1 MNQYVVH
8 LPISFKGW
16 IMEGIARDSSSAIGI
31 SPRFHFFAERKMDY
45 LNLPVMRGLL
55 SYKKSKVHIFMHH
68 KSFLKY
74 SKKVTG
80 KKHLF
85 LTHFE
90 NPDGLSAHDWSE
102 IASADRVITQNSEI
116 AALVLRKGGTEETTH
131 IGYGGVSRM
140 QYFPQ
145 PHFKLRKP
153 FVLIVGH
160 CKPRKNPK
168 FLEQVILASPYL
180 NFVIHGTDWLNYI
193 FINKLPPR
201 NLEVL
206 EFNRINNPAI
216 MREASVL
223 LSLASNEGGP
233 FPVIE
238 ALASGTPVVATPT
251 GFCPDL
257 ICEGKGFL
265 LSPIPSCKDV
275 QSAIEKA
282 IELKNSVATQDLL
295 NGKLSWG
302 DLGSILYLETV
313 HQK

>member
-16 IMEGIARDSSSAIGI
+16 IMEGIARDSSSAIGV
-31 SPRFHFFAERKMDY
+31 SPRFHFFAERKVDY
-45 LNLPVMRGLL
+45 LNFHVMRGLFG
-55 SYKKSKVHIFMHH
+55 YKKSTVHIFMHH

-74 SKKVTG
+74 SKKVSG

-90 NPDGLSAHDWSE
+90 NPDDLSARDWGE

-116 AALVLRKGGTEETTH
+116 ASLVLLKGGTECNTR
-131 IGYGGVSRM
+131 IGYGGVSRI

-145 PHFKLRKP
+145 PHFQMRQH

-168 FLEQVILASPYL
+168 FLEEVILASPYL
-180 NFVIHGTDWLNYI
+180 NFVIHGTDWFNYI
-193 FINKLPPR
+193 FINKLPPK
-201 NLEVL
+201 NLQVL
-206 EFNRINNPAI
+206 EFNRKNNPEI

-233 FPVIE
+233 FPVLE

-257 ICEGKGFL
+257 VREGKGFL
-265 LSPIPSCKDV
+265 LSPVPSCEEV
-275 QSAIEKA
+275 QSAINQA
-282 IELKNSVATQDLL
+282 IELKNSVASQDLL
-295 NGKLSWG
+295 NGR
-302 DLGSILYLETV
+302 LGWEEFGSMLYLESV
-313 HQK
+313 NQK